1 MPLRTVLCVLLF
13 ASACSLAAQ
22 TSVNLTASVADDRM
36 HTYRLDV
43 DQGAAPTAVDVTFTL
58 TTTGSAGLY
67 ATLYDVDQ
75 WSTGTGSFWIDDFVV
90 GAGMVTETLS
100 LPARAG
106 VHVVF
111 LTVETDDEGPDSSY
125 TGDVTVSAGT
135 ITNGG
140 LQNLAYVF
148 SGGRSTFGR
157 VVEFYR
163 PFNGNGTQRFDFD
176 LDFGPTGHTTTF
188 AIDADGIGVTQVRLL
203 NITATPAVE
212 LLFDAA
218 SGGFATLG
226 QSFTTPSYTGVQKFR
241 IEFTKDGGSG
251 EGAALLVFSDDVTLG
266 AISAPSSLTAKPKS
280 KNDPSCSANA
290 NGSTGLFALAALAGP
305 ALLWRRRRMVRSR

>member
-1 MPLRTVLCVLLF
+1 MTMPLRTVLCVMLF

-36 HTYRLDV
+36 HFYRLDI
-43 DQGAAPTAVDVTFTL
+43 DQGSTPTAVDVTFTL
-58 TTTGSAGLY
+58 ATTGSAGLY
-67 ATLYDVDQ
+67 ATLYDLDQ
-75 WSTGTGSFWIDDFVV
+75 WATGTGNFFIDDFVV
-90 GAGMVTETLS
+90 GAGMVTGTLS
-100 LPARAG
+100 LPARSG
-106 VHVVF
+106 VHVV
-111 LTVETDDEGPDSSY
+111 LLSVETDDVGPDSSY

-140 LQNLAYVF
+140 LQNIAYEF
-148 SGGRSTFGR
+148 SGGRSIFGR
-157 VVEFYR
+157 IVHFYR

-188 AIDADGIGVTQVRLL
+188 AIDADGIGVTQVKLL

-241 IEFTKDGGSG
+241 IEFTKDGSSGQGS
-251 EGAALLVFSDDVTLG
+251 ALLVLSADVTLG
-266 AISAPSSLTAKPKS
+266 AIAAPSSLTAKPKTKS
-280 KNDPSCSANA
+280 NGDCSAHTG
-290 NGSTGLFALAALAGP
+290 GSLGLLALAILAAP
-305 ALLWRRRRMVRSR
+305 ALLWRRKRNSD